1 MMGDPGVSRSE
12 RAIDGGIEP
21 EPPSGEVKTQESAV
35 REQPTSLPLSR
46 EDFAPRRRSDGGGE
60 PTDSR
65 GIGIVLGELSAAAR
79 PRIAEILRNS
89 RVFSREEIGVA
100 LELFDESVGGGGP
113 SAAQRAP
120 EKVASSTPRAV
131 ADRALPPSSGLSPDY
146 LFLGA
151 FTPEEVLV
159 GYACWGPTPATDR
172 TWDLYW
178 IAVDTALQGAGIGT
192 ILLQEVER
200 RLVGLHARMLIA
212 ETSSR
217 SDYAATRAFY
227 ARRGYAEAA
236 RVRDFYA
243 PGDDRIVFVKRF
255 LPLADRRG
263 AESR

>member
-1 MMGDPGVSRSE
+1 MMGDPGVVRSE
-12 RAIDGGIEP
+12 RAIDGAIEP
-21 EPPSGEVKTQESAV
+21 EPASGGVKSQESAV

-46 EDFAPRRRSDGGGE
+46 EDFAPRRRSDGGE
-60 PTDSR
+60 LTDSR

-79 PRIAEILRNS
+79 PRLAEILRNS
-89 RVFSREEIGVA
+89 RVFNREEIGVA
-100 LELFDESVGGGGP
+100 LELFDESVGHGG
-113 SAAQRAP
+113 SRI
-120 EKVASSTPRAV
+120 EEVARSTSQGI
-131 ADRALPPSSGLSPDY
+131 ADRPLPPSSVLSPDY

-192 ILLQEVER
+192 ILLEEVER
-200 RLVGLHARMLIA
+200 RLVGQHARMLIA

-227 ARRGYAEAA
+227 ARRGYAESA

-263 AESR
+263 ADSR